1 MTHDDTTAPTRTHRC
16 SRRDMLA
23 LAGSVVTVGLA
34 GCLSGNS
41 TATHGWQR
49 VSSPTGKALRDVVFA
64 ADGPVAAGESGRVL
78 TRIDDDWGTVV
89 ESGPGGASN
98 GLTGAAV
105 TNDGERVWVCG
116 NSGAAGFYDIVDGE
130 LTDRSAPKE
139 KTSSWEDVAVV
150 GQAGSERI
158 SLINGS
164 GELLVGR
171 NQGGTVQWGE
181 VTKPTDGDS
190 VNAITMRG
198 STGYLC
204 DTNGNVYRKRSED
217 GWRSIG
223 IDDVSAGLH
232 DVAMLDPDTVTAVA
246 DDGSIFLY
254 NGFNWLSLA
263 TVEDALHAVDR
274 REGRGAAV
282 GPGGT
287 VVTVDGNKWSAAD
300 TSISKT
306 LHGVALG
313 TVEYSDV
320 AVGADG
326 TILEN
331 FQ

>member
-1 MTHDDTTAPTRTHRC
+1 MTHDDSTTPTRTRRC
-16 SRRDMLA
+16 SRRSVLA
-23 LAGSVVTVGLA
+23 FAGSAVTVGLA
-34 GCLSGNS
+34 GCLTGNS
-41 TATHGWQR
+41 TAAHGWQR
-49 VSSPTGKALRDVVFA
+49 VDSPTGKALHDVVFSTE
-64 ADGPVAAGESGRVL
+64 GPVAAGESGRVL
-78 TRIDDDWGTVV
+78 ARSDDDWETVV

-116 NSGAAGFYDIVDGE
+116 DSGAAGYYDVADDE

-139 KTSSWEDVAVV
+139 KTSSWADVAVV
-150 GQAGSERI
+150 GQAGVERI

-171 NQGGTVQWGE
+171 NQQGTIQWSE

-204 DTNGNVYRKRSED
+204 DTNGNVSRKRSD
-217 GWRSIG
+217 GGWRSIG
-223 IDDVSAGLH
+223 IDDVSAGIH
-232 DVAMLDPDTVTAVA
+232 DVATLDADTVTAVA

-254 NGFNWLSLA
+254 NGFNWISVA
-263 TVEDALHAVDR
+263 SVENALHAVDR
-274 REGRGAAV
+274 RDGRGAAV

-287 VVTVDGNKWSAAD
+287 VVTVDGNEWSAAD
-300 TSISKT
+300 TSVSKT

>member
-1 MTHDDTTAPTRTHRC
+1 MTHDDSTTPERTRRC
-16 SRRDMLA
+16 SRRDVLA

-34 GCLSGNS
+34 GCLTSS
-41 TATHGWQR
+41 PTATHGWQR
-49 VSSPTGKALRDVVFA
+49 VDSPTGKALRDVVLA

-78 TRIDDDWGTVV
+78 ARTDDDWEIVV

-105 TNDGERVWVCG
+105 TNDSERVWMCG
-116 NSGAAGFYDIVDGE
+116 DSGAAGFYDVADDE

-150 GQAGSERI
+150 GQAGGERI

-171 NQGGTVQWGE
+171 NQQGTIQWGE

-190 VNAITMRG
+190 VNAIATRG
-198 STGYLC
+198 AAGYLC
-204 DTNGNVYRKRSED
+204 DTTGNVSRKRSD
-217 GWRSIG
+217 GGWRSIG
-223 IDDVSAGLH
+223 IDDVSTSLH
-232 DVAMLDPDTVTAVA
+232 DVATLDPDTVTVVA

-254 NGFNWLSLA
+254 NGFNWISVA
-263 TVEDALHAVDR
+263 SVENALHAVDR
-274 REGRGAAV
+274 RDGRGTAV

-287 VVTVDGNKWSAAD
+287 VVTVDGNEWSVAD
-300 TSISKT
+300 TSVSKT